1 MKNDEFG
8 DWRLLPIGR
17 LEHDLPAAFPGG
29 PSHKAGTP
37 LYMSSLAE
45 TPETRYGFVT
55 PSTPAMAF
63 DIAIHS
69 AEAAK
74 KTALTIQWQTGPSPS
89 GTALTVPPSDATK
102 LFQYFQE
109 CMVCVMFSFVSL
121 EAFCNHAIVANRKPI
136 EVKQKKGLVSLSPE
150 EAERQLSTEIK
161 IREVLPK
168 ILGVRTP
175 AGIAVWEEFRRLRDA
190 RDSVAHFKMR
200 DQHPSPNAGAESTL
214 YFQFLGKDPMIYPRA
229 AIAILNHFHPEKKPR
244 WLKALAHV

>member
-1 MKNDEFG
+1 M
-8 DWRLLPIGR
+8 GR
-17 LEHDLPAAFPGG
+17 LEHDLPAAFAGG

-45 TPETRYGFVT
+45 TPEVRYGFVT

-69 AEAAK
+69 ADAAK
-74 KTALTIQWQTGPSPS
+74 KTALAIQWRTGPSPN
-89 GTALTVPPSDATK
+89 GTALSVLPADAPT

-121 EAFCNHAIVANRKPI
+121 EAFCNQVIVARGQPV
-136 EVKQKKGLVSLSPE
+136 EVKQKKRLVSLSPN
-150 EAERQLSTEIK
+150 EAECQLSTETKIK
-161 IREVLPK
+161 EVLPK

-200 DQHPSPNAGAESTL
+200 DQHPSSNAGAESTL
-214 YFQFLGKDPMIYPRA
+214 YFRFLGKDPTIYPRA
-229 AIAILNHFHPEKKPR
+229 AIAVLNHFYPNEKPR
-244 WLKALAHV
+244 WLNALAHV